1 MMKGAGSVDFEGLK
15 EACRELDRR
24 AAARKRSR
32 VSNAPD
38 TGVSEGVS
46 TEKYGGWHNIG
57 EEEVNGGNEA

>member
-24 AAARKRSR
+24 TAARKRSR

-38 TGVSEGVS
+38 TGTSE
-46 TEKYGGWHNIG
+46 ERFGGWHNIG